1 MAMGM
6 VGSIFGING
15 DGKLSCMDKVVGYG
29 FASRSWKNRRR
40 GAGAEYFAS
49 RAHRADPAGRAG
61 DEAICA
67 QVGCAVKLIIAGLH
81 EDALRAMDDQS
92 RWEVLEQAG
101 LDPEEYDYLED

>member
-6 VGSIFGING
+6 VGGLFGING

-29 FASRSWKNRRR
+29 VVGRSWQNRRR
-40 GAGAEYFAS
+40 SAGSEYFAR
-49 RAHRADPAGRAG
+49 RAHSADPAG

-92 RWEVLEQAG
+92 RWEALEQAG
-101 LDPEEYDYLED
+101 LDPEEYDYLEN